1 MANENKNEKAGATT
15 PATPSTV
22 EGTQS
27 TDQAQLD
34 LAPNTS
40 NDEVEK
46 LKAELVAKDSEIE
59 SLKAEHKAFKEKLK
73 PEIEKIQSE
82 NEKLK
87 AELVAKDS
95 EIESLKAEH
104 KAFKEKLKPEIE
116 KIQSENEKLKA
127 ELAKTGK
134 QSKASKS
141 GAAKFVVVSAFRGNQ
156 KGEGIFEI
164 DSDVS
169 HFDADR
175 LKDLVSRE
183 LVKEV
188 K

>member
-22 EGTQS
+22 EGTQQ
-27 TDQAQLD
+27 TDQGQLD
-34 LAPNTS
+34 LGANTS
-40 NDEVEK
+40 TIEEVEK
-46 LKAELVAKDSEIE
+46 LKADLAAKDAEIE
-59 SLKAEHKAFKEKLK
+59 ALKAEHKEFKEKLK
-73 PEIEKIQSE
+73 PEIEKIQAE

-87 AELVAKDS
+87 ADM
-95 EIESLKAEH
+95 
-104 KAFKEKLKPEIE
+104 
-116 KIQSENEKLKA
+116 
-127 ELAKTGK
+127 AKTGK
-134 QSKASKS
+134 STKASKS
-141 GAAKFVVVSAFRGNQ
+141 GGSKFIVVSAFRGTQ

-164 DSDVS
+164 DADVS
-169 HFDADR
+169 HFDAER